1 MLRSFPLFIGLRYSL
16 AQKNSLLLSF
26 VSLISVL
33 GVTLG
38 VLILIVAL
46 AVINGSIETLRKEA
60 LKSTPHVTIA
70 GPGLQANWRELRDL
84 ALRSEEVIAAAPFI
98 EAEASITH
106 QGEAAFIAVRG
117 IDTALESSVIE
128 PGSATFVDLLAS
140 LGESETGVILGAGLA
155 GQLGVRSS
163 TQVSLLSLGKLLR
176 RRLDE
181 GQGAEV
187 IGFADFGLYSNHNTA
202 LMSLTAAERL
212 FANDPGVDIRL
223 RLRVSDINRAGDI
236 AAEVFSDYPELE
248 ITPWNEVQASLF
260 DALNMEKFLT
270 AFMLLM
276 IVVIG
281 AVNIIS
287 TLVMFVSDKSA
298 DIAILRTMG
307 ASQASIMIIFM
318 VQGLVAGILG
328 TVIGVALGL
337 GLAGSI
343 TDVSLALEQFVN
355 SNIEGANL
363 YLLSHLQTEV
373 VSSEV
378 MLVCLA
384 ALVTC
389 FLATLYPA
397 YRASCI
403 QPAEVLRYE

>member
-60 LKSTPHVTIA
+60 LKSTPHVTVA

-84 ALRSEEVIAAAPFI
+84 ALRSEGVIAAAPFI

-117 IDTALESSVIE
+117 IDTALESSVNE

-163 TQVSLLSLGKLLR
+163 TQVSLLRLGKLLR

-236 AAEVFSDYPELE
+236 AAQVFSNYSELE

-298 DIAILRTMG
+298 DIAILRTLG

-378 MLVCLA
+378 TLVCLA

>member
-1 MLRSFPLFIGLRYSL
+1 MLRSFPIFVGLRYSL

-84 ALRSEEVIAAAPFI
+84 ALSSEEVIAAAPFI

-117 IDTALESSVIE
+117 IDTALESSVSE
-128 PGSATFVDLLAS
+128 PGSATFVDLLFS

-163 TQVSLLSLGKLLR
+163 TQVHLLSLGKLLR

-202 LMSLTAAERL
+202 LMSLTSAERL
-212 FANDPGVDIRL
+212 FANDPSVDIHL

-236 AAEVFSDYPELE
+236 AAQVFSDYPELE

-328 TVIGVALGL
+328 TGIGVALGL

-389 FLATLYPA
+389 FLAILYPA

>member
-1 MLRSFPLFIGLRYSL
+1 MLRSFPLFVGLRYSL

-84 ALRSEEVIAAAPFI
+84 ALSSEEVIAAAPFI

-117 IDTALESSVIE
+117 IDTALESSVSE
-128 PGSATFVDLLAS
+128 PGSATFVDLLVS

-163 TQVSLLSLGKLLR
+163 TQVHLLSLGKLLR

-202 LMSLTAAERL
+202 LMSLTSAERL
-212 FANDPGVDIRL
+212 FANDPSADIHL

-236 AAEVFSDYPELE
+236 AAQVFSDYPELE

-328 TVIGVALGL
+328 TGIGVALGL

-373 VSSEV
+373 VASEV

-389 FLATLYPA
+389 FLAILYPA

>member
-70 GPGLQANWRELRDL
+70 GPALQANWRELRDL

-117 IDTALESSVIE
+117 IDTALESSVSE

>member
-117 IDTALESSVIE
+117 IDTALESSVNE

-187 IGFADFGLYSNHNTA
+187 IGFADFGLYSNHTTA

-236 AAEVFSDYPELE
+236 AAQVFSNYSELE

-328 TVIGVALGL
+328 TVIGVVLGL

-363 YLLSHLQTEV
+363 YLLSHLQTEL

>member
-84 ALRSEEVIAAAPFI
+84 ALRSEEVISAAPFI

-117 IDTALESSVIE
+117 IDTALESSVNE

-236 AAEVFSDYPELE
+236 AAQVFSDYSELE

>member
-16 AQKNSLLLSF
+16 ARKNSLLLSY

-84 ALRSEEVIAAAPFI
+84 ALRSEGVIAAAPFI

-117 IDTALESSVIE
+117 IDTALESSVSE

-236 AAEVFSDYPELE
+236 AAQVFSNYSELE

-318 VQGLVAGILG
+318 FQGLVAGILG

-384 ALVTC
+384 AVVTC

>member
-70 GPGLQANWRELRDL
+70 GPALQANWRELRDL

-117 IDTALESSVIE
+117 IDTALESSVSE
-128 PGSATFVDLLAS
+128 PGSATFIDLLAS

-236 AAEVFSDYPELE
+236 AAEVFSDYPELK

>member
-1 MLRSFPLFIGLRYSL
+1 MLRSFPLFVGLRYSL

-38 VLILIVAL
+38 VFILIIAL
-46 AVINGSIETLRKEA
+46 AVINGSITTLRMEA
-60 LKSTPHVTIA
+60 LKSTPHVTVA
-70 GPGLQANWRELRDL
+70 GPELQAHWQELRDL
-84 ALRSEEVIAAAPFI
+84 ALSSSEIIAVAPFI
-98 EAEASITH
+98 EAEASINH

-117 IDTALESSVIE
+117 IDTALESSVSE
-128 PGSATFVDLLAS
+128 PGRATFVDLLAS
-140 LGESETGVILGAGLA
+140 LGRSKNGVILGASLA
-155 GQLGVRSS
+155 GQLGVRSL
-163 TQVSLLSLGKLLR
+163 TQVSLLSLGDLLG
-176 RRLDE
+176 RRLNE
-181 GQGAEV
+181 EQGAEV

-202 LMSLTAAERL
+202 LISLTSAERL

-223 RLRVSDINRAGDI
+223 RLRVSDIDRAGDI
-236 AAEVFSDYPELE
+236 AAQVFSDYPDLT
-248 ITPWNEVQASLF
+248 IIPWNEVQASLF

-270 AFMLLM
+270 AFILLM
-276 IVVIG
+276 IVIIG

-307 ASQASIMIIFM
+307 ASQATIMAIFI
-318 VQGLVAGILG
+318 VQGLFAGILG
-328 TVIGVALGL
+328 TVLGAVLGL
-337 GLAGSI
+337 GIAGSI
-343 TDVSLALEQFVN
+343 TDMSLAVEQFIN
-355 SNIEGANL
+355 SNVEGANL
-363 YLLSHLQTEV
+363 YLLSHLQTKV
-373 VSSEV
+373 IPSEV

-384 ALVTC
+384 ALSIC

-403 QPAEVLRYE
+403 QPAQVLRYE

>member
-70 GPGLQANWRELRDL
+70 GPALQANWRELRDL

-236 AAEVFSDYPELE
+236 AAEVFSDYPELK

>member
-1 MLRSFPLFIGLRYSL
+1 MLRSFPLFVGLRYSL

-117 IDTALESSVIE
+117 IDTALESSVSE
-128 PGSATFVDLLAS
+128 PGSATFVDLLVS

-163 TQVSLLSLGKLLR
+163 TQVHLLSLGKLLR

-202 LMSLTAAERL
+202 LMSLTSAERL
-212 FANDPGVDIRL
+212 FANDPSVDIHL

-236 AAEVFSDYPELE
+236 AAQVFSDYPELE

-328 TVIGVALGL
+328 TGIGVALGL
-337 GLAGSI
+337 GLAGAI

-373 VSSEV
+373 VASEV

-389 FLATLYPA
+389 FLAILYPA

>member
-117 IDTALESSVIE
+117 IDTALESSVNE

-236 AAEVFSDYPELE
+236 AAEVFSNNPELE

>member
-26 VSLISVL
+26 VSFISVL

-84 ALRSEEVIAAAPFI
+84 ALRSEGVIAAAPFI

-117 IDTALESSVIE
+117 IDTALESSVNE

-236 AAEVFSDYPELE
+236 AAEVFSNNPELE

-384 ALVTC
+384 AVVTC

>member
-1 MLRSFPLFIGLRYSL
+1 MLRSFPLFVGLRYSL

-60 LKSTPHVTIA
+60 LKSTPHVTIV
-70 GPGLQANWRELRDL
+70 GPGLQANWRKLRDL
-84 ALRSEEVIAAAPFI
+84 ALSSEEVIAAVPFI

-106 QGEAAFIAVRG
+106 QGEAAFITVRG
-117 IDTALESSVIE
+117 IDTALESSVSE
-128 PGSATFVDLLAS
+128 PGSATFVDLLVS

-187 IGFADFGLYSNHNTA
+187 IGFADFGLYSNNNTA
-202 LMSLTAAERL
+202 LMSLTSAERL
-212 FANDPGVDIRL
+212 FANDPGVNIRL

-236 AAEVFSDYPELE
+236 AAQVFSDYPELE

-318 VQGLVAGILG
+318 IQGLVAGILG

>member
-1 MLRSFPLFIGLRYSL
+1 MLRSFPLFVGLRYSL

-38 VLILIVAL
+38 VFILIIAL
-46 AVINGSIETLRKEA
+46 AVINGSITTLRMEA

-70 GPGLQANWRELRDL
+70 GPELQAHWQELRDL
-84 ALRSEEVIAAAPFI
+84 ALSSSEIIAVAPFI
-98 EAEASITH
+98 EAEASINH
-106 QGEAAFIAVRG
+106 QGEVAFIAVRG
-117 IDTALESSVIE
+117 IDTALESSVSE
-128 PGSATFVDLLAS
+128 PGRATFVDLLAS
-140 LGESETGVILGAGLA
+140 LGRSENGVILGASLA
-155 GQLGVRSS
+155 GQLGVRSL
-163 TQVSLLSLGKLLR
+163 TQVSLLSLGDLLG
-176 RRLDE
+176 RRLNE
-181 GQGAEV
+181 EQGAEV

-202 LMSLTAAERL
+202 LISLTSAERL

-223 RLRVSDINRAGDI
+223 RLRVSDIDRAGDI
-236 AAEVFSDYPELE
+236 AAQVFSDYPDL
-248 ITPWNEVQASLF
+248 IIIPWNEVQASLF

-270 AFMLLM
+270 AFILLM
-276 IVVIG
+276 IVIIG

-307 ASQASIMIIFM
+307 ASQATIMAIFI
-318 VQGLVAGILG
+318 VQGLFAGILG
-328 TVIGVALGL
+328 TVLGAVLGL
-337 GLAGSI
+337 GIAGSI
-343 TDVSLALEQFVN
+343 TDMSLAVEQFIN
-355 SNIEGANL
+355 SNVEGANL
-363 YLLSHLQTEV
+363 YLLSHLQTKV
-373 VSSEV
+373 IPSEV

-384 ALVTC
+384 ALSIC

-403 QPAEVLRYE
+403 QPAQVLRYE

>member
-117 IDTALESSVIE
+117 IDTALESSVSE

-236 AAEVFSDYPELE
+236 AAQVFSDYSELE

>member
-117 IDTALESSVIE
+117 IDTALESSVSE

-236 AAEVFSDYPELE
+236 AAQVFSDYSELE

-276 IVVIG
+276 IIVIG

-318 VQGLVAGILG
+318 VQGLVVGILG

-373 VSSEV
+373 VSFEV

>member
-117 IDTALESSVIE
+117 IDTALESSVNE

-236 AAEVFSDYPELE
+236 AAQVFSDYSELE

>member
-84 ALRSEEVIAAAPFI
+84 ALRPEGVLAAAPLL

-117 IDTALESSVIE
+117 IDTALESSVSE

-236 AAEVFSDYPELE
+236 AAQVFSDYSELE

-318 VQGLVAGILG
+318 VQGLVVGILG

-373 VSSEV
+373 VSFEV

>member
-1 MLRSFPLFIGLRYSL
+1 MLRSFPLFVGLRYSL

-84 ALRSEEVIAAAPFI
+84 ALRSEEVIAAAPFM

-106 QGEAAFIAVRG
+106 QGEAAFITVRG
-117 IDTALESSVIE
+117 IDTTLESSVSE
-128 PGSATFVDLLAS
+128 PGSATFVDLLVS

-155 GQLGVRSS
+155 GQLGVRNS

-187 IGFADFGLYSNHNTA
+187 IGFADFGLYSNNNTA
-202 LMSLTAAERL
+202 LMSLTSAERL
-212 FANDPGVDIRL
+212 FANDPGVNIRL

-236 AAEVFSDYPELE
+236 AAQVFSDYPELE

-318 VQGLVAGILG
+318 IQGLVAGILG

>member
-38 VLILIVAL
+38 VFILIVAL
-46 AVINGSIETLRKEA
+46 AVINGSITTLRMEA
-60 LKSTPHVTIA
+60 LKSIPHVTIA
-70 GPGLQANWRELRDL
+70 GPELQANWHELRDL
-84 ALRSEEVIAAAPFI
+84 ALSSNEVIAVAPFI

-106 QGEAAFIAVRG
+106 QGETAFIAVRG
-117 IDTALESSVIE
+117 IDTALESSVSE
-128 PGSATFVDLLAS
+128 PSRATFVDLLAS
-140 LGESETGVILGAGLA
+140 LGESENGVILGASLA
-155 GQLGVRSS
+155 GQLGVRSL
-163 TQVSLLSLGKLLR
+163 TQVSLLSLGDLLS
-176 RRLDE
+176 RRLNE

-187 IGFADFGLYSNHNTA
+187 IGFADFGLYSNHNSA
-202 LMSLTAAERL
+202 LISLTSAERL

-223 RLRVSDINRAGDI
+223 RLRVSDIDRAGDI
-236 AAEVFSDYPELE
+236 AAQVFLDYPDLK

-276 IVVIG
+276 IVIIG

-307 ASQASIMIIFM
+307 ASRATVMTIFI
-318 VQGLVAGILG
+318 VQGLFAGILG
-328 TVIGVALGL
+328 TVLGAVLGL

-343 TDVSLALEQFVN
+343 TDISLAVEQFIN
-355 SNIEGANL
+355 SNLEGANL
-363 YLLSHLQTEV
+363 YLLSHLQTNV
-373 VSSEV
+373 IPSEV
-378 MLVCLA
+378 MLVCLV
-384 ALVTC
+384 ALGIC

-403 QPAEVLRYE
+403 EPAQVLRYE

>member
-1 MLRSFPLFIGLRYSL
+1 MLRSFPLFVGLRYSL

-60 LKSTPHVTIA
+60 LKSTPHVTIV
-70 GPGLQANWRELRDL
+70 GPGLQANWRKLRDL
-84 ALRSEEVIAAAPFI
+84 ALSSEEVIAAVPFI

-106 QGEAAFIAVRG
+106 QGEAAFITVRG
-117 IDTALESSVIE
+117 IDTTLESSVSE
-128 PGSATFVDLLAS
+128 PGSATFVDLLVS

-187 IGFADFGLYSNHNTA
+187 IGFADFGLYSNNNTA
-202 LMSLTAAERL
+202 LMSLTSAERL
-212 FANDPGVDIRL
+212 FANDPGVNIRL

-236 AAEVFSDYPELE
+236 AAQVFSDYPELE

-318 VQGLVAGILG
+318 IQGLVAGILG

>member
-38 VLILIVAL
+38 VFILIVAL
-46 AVINGSIETLRKEA
+46 AVINGSITTLRMEA
-60 LKSTPHVTIA
+60 LKSIPHVTIA

-84 ALRSEEVIAAAPFI
+84 ALGSNEVIAVAPFI
-98 EAEASITH
+98 EAEASISH
-106 QGEAAFIAVRG
+106 QGETAFIAVRG
-117 IDTALESSVIE
+117 IDTALESSVSE
-128 PGSATFVDLLAS
+128 HSRATFVDLLAS
-140 LGESETGVILGAGLA
+140 LGESENGVILGASLA
-155 GQLGVRSS
+155 GQLGVRSL
-163 TQVSLLSLGKLLR
+163 TQVSLLSLGDLLG
-176 RRLDE
+176 RRLNE
-181 GQGAEV
+181 EQGAEV

-202 LMSLTAAERL
+202 LISLTSAERL

-223 RLRVSDINRAGDI
+223 RLRVSDIDRAGDI
-236 AAEVFSDYPELE
+236 AAQVFLDYPDLK

-276 IVVIG
+276 IVIIG

-307 ASQASIMIIFM
+307 ASQATVMTIFI
-318 VQGLVAGILG
+318 VQGLFAGILG
-328 TVIGVALGL
+328 TVLGALLGL
-337 GLAGSI
+337 ALAGSI
-343 TDVSLALEQFVN
+343 TDISLALEQFIN
-355 SNIEGANL
+355 SNLEGANL
-363 YLLSHLQTEV
+363 YLLSHLQTKV
-373 VSSEV
+373 IPSEV

-384 ALVTC
+384 ALGIC

-403 QPAEVLRYE
+403 EPAQVLRYE